1 MDIGSGY
8 PPSTVNQPSPEGTV
22 ENSTESVTLVVEEQ
36 KATSE
41 VIKLDRVQITQYGDT
56 VSVDSSAVQKVE
68 PPNTYNK
75 FGKLPNSAS

>member
-8 PPSTVNQPSPEGTV
+8 PPLTVNQPSPEGAR
-22 ENSTESVTLVVEEQ
+22 ENSAESVALVVEAQ

-41 VIKLDRVQITQYGDT
+41 AIKLDRVQITQYGDT
-56 VSVDSSAVQKVE
+56 LSVDNSAVQKVE

-75 FGKLPNSAS
+75 FGKLPDSAR